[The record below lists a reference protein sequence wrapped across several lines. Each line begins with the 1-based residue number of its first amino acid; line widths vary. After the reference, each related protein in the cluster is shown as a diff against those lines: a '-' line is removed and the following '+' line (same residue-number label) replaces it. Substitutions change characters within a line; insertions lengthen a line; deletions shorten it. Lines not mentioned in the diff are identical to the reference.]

1 MKTLWDFALAVVIR
15 LLGGFDWLYQV
26 TAGLARGAIAG
37 VADAVKEPRKVKVYG
52 DSTNRRKA
60 LTADLRRQLERMRA
74 NQSAKAADASDGDKA
89 GPGTSGGNGRVG

>member
-1 MKTLWDFALAVVIR
+1 MKTIWDFALAVVIR

-60 LTADLRRQLERMRA
+60 LTADLRRQLERMR
-74 NQSAKAADASDGDKA
+74 SAESRKAADA
-89 GPGTSGGNGRVG
+89 GNGDEAKPGPSSGTG